1 MRAARRSAGRGRL
14 GLGNMDE
21 ARARQLLG
29 NAIESDNDLNTLGKE
44 WPKPEYVS
52 WNAGSDYA
60 NLDGDFT
67 IEELEAI
74 VWWMKNK

>member
-1 MRAARRSAGRGRL
+1 
-14 GLGNMDE
+14 MDE
-21 ARARQLLG
+21 AQARRILG
-29 NAIESDNDLNTLGKE
+29 NAIESDNDLNTLDKE

-52 WNAGSDYA
+52 WNVGSDHA